1 MAWPIRVDVSLG
13 DLYPDKGPSE
23 CLVTRLSVGCLERD
37 LAHTVEVNLWV
48 LTVWCGGVGAWLQ
61 VLTGGCASLQE
72 RERLLRSKRHRGK
85 SLKPPKVS
93 LPSYI

>member
-1 MAWPIRVDVSLG
+1 MAWPIRVVVFLG
-13 DLYPDKGPSE
+13 DLHPDKGPSE
-23 CLVTRLSVGCLERD
+23 CLVTRFSVGCLEHD
-37 LAHTVEVNLWV
+37 LTHTVEVNLWV
-48 LTVWCGGVGAWLQ
+48 LTVWCGGMGVWLQ
-61 VLTGGCASLQE
+61 VLMHGCASSQE